1 MMARYGHDV
10 NIQPAATASL
20 EPPRM
25 SRWRRDHEPAILSA
39 VRTPE
44 RPDRTQEVTMRSLVR
59 LAGRALLAAP
69 FVVLG
74 YEAAAEPG
82 GRVQLAEA
90 MGVPQPE
97 LAVRLN
103 GAAMAAGGL
112 ALATGVFPRL
122 AATGLVASLVP
133 TTVAGHP
140 YWQMTDPQARKT
152 NRIQVLKNAGL
163 AGALLL
169 TAAERRRRDDR
180 AGDTPDAD

>member
-1 MMARYGHDV
+1 
-10 NIQPAATASL
+10 
-20 EPPRM
+20 
-25 SRWRRDHEPAILSA
+25 
-39 VRTPE
+39 
-44 RPDRTQEVTMRSLVR
+44 MRSFVR

-97 LAVRLN
+97 LAVRVN
-103 GAAMAAGGL
+103 GAAMSLGGV
-112 ALATGVFPRL
+112 ALATGVLPRL
-122 AATGLVASLVP
+122 AATGLIASLVP
-133 TTVAGHP
+133 TTIAGHP
-140 YWQMTDPQARKT
+140 YWQMTDEQARKT

-169 TAAERRRRDDR
+169 TAVADRRRPDDADDR
-180 AGDTPDAD
+180 STAS